1 MKKRILALFLSFV
14 LTFSSV
20 QLTSAQGNSADTSV
34 QPEVSVT
41 ETEIPRTEAL
51 ETQPTDT
58 DITDTELTDTP
69 PAEETA
75 SEESGVSEPEPAAEG
90 EEEDPVQE
98 DFVIEDG
105 VLIEYRGT
113 EQHVTI
119 PDGVTTLSH
128 TAFQN
133 NPTVVSVVIPNSVT
147 EIQSHAL
154 QGCPL
159 LEEVTLPNNLQKTD
173 SFVFD
178 QCPKLKRIIFA
189 EGTQEINASRN
200 FFYGC
205 AVEEIVLP
213 ESVKKIGDYAFS
225 EVDTLNKIN
234 LPDSITEIGE
244 WAFYRCNGLTSI
256 ELPENLEI
264 LGNNAFAECG
274 NLIEVYIPQN
284 GSIKKIGDYAFS
296 EIASLKEINLPDS
309 IIEIGEGAFFRC
321 NGLTNIELPENLEI
335 LGGNAFGECANL
347 TEVYIPKKIT
357 KSGSYV
363 DYVDGTM
370 IGMSP
375 PFFSCTALKTVRF
388 AEDVDKINEFLFS
401 DTGLEEITLPSGIT
415 TIQWWAFSSCL
426 LKRISIPEGV
436 TTIDKMAFF
445 ACDELSEVILPST
458 LTSIGYGAFQSCTS
472 LKKIT
477 IPSSVTSIESGAFE
491 QGITIICEEG
501 SAAHRY
507 AEESGMNF
515 VLTGEHEHDFGPWQV
530 TQEPTCTAPGA
541 EVRTCSCGYE
551 ETRPIN
557 PLSHDFSEEWT
568 TDKEPT
574 CTEEGERSR
583 HCSRCDERTDI
594 ESIDKLPHTY
604 GEWQTVK
611 EAGCTT
617 TGTEERK
624 CVCGDTQT
632 RDKAPLGHD
641 FSEEWT
647 TDKEPTCTEE
657 GQRSRHCSRCDERTD
672 IESIDKLPHTYGE
685 WQTVK
690 EAGCTTTGTE
700 ERKCVCGDT
709 QTRDIPLLG
718 HDYGEWITDTPSTYY
733 TEGKQHRTCSRCND
747 TEEAAIPILQP
758 DFESHPD
765 YSLAEFTVVDALNPD
780 TKISGAAITVTG
792 PEGSWQTVT
801 EKLGRAKVFVPQG
814 TYTILVEKGGYQPR
828 SFQYELTSGTLTLPQ
843 IGISEKS
850 VVNGQLSVT
859 EMTQE
864 EIEEAGIDTSAPGNQ
879 QIWKYKV
886 TVTFKDGIEQY
897 ELPFFIFKNEN
908 GNTVKTEKD
917 EEKDED
923 VPGEDSGDD
932 EDTGSQS
939 QTYHITGSDG
949 SKFQVCMVNEYMYL
963 VIKGSVKWQKEMF
976 HAQLLVINTSNTD
989 QLENCVA
996 SLTLPQGLSLADMTE
1011 GQQEAKVS
1019 LGTINTG
1026 GDSKTVDW
1034 YIRGDEKGDYNI
1046 SAALTG
1052 NFSLGDSFQYIFQTA
1067 EPLHVYAGSDMQLT
1081 VHLSDAAYYGKPYT
1095 MLFELENVSDHPIY
1109 NVKHQVKSVTQYQ
1122 VKEYV
1127 WLGSDEETPPDFS
1140 KLDDPQKLGEDGI
1153 IEKDVFEPGEKLC
1166 VLVNTDVLWRSPL
1179 ERLKQN
1185 IKDANTLLKVFGI
1198 AKTTPGFAVSTLFTF
1213 LSMIDIRYSVDETMV
1228 STLEGSTAEIPV
1240 VFDVEEHG
1248 GVSIIDKAVNEA
1260 LGLGYDTAKKHVLQ
1274 YFLEDSYS
1282 GFSTGSTLFKSMK
1295 DHLEIWTKDDNTEC
1309 VAWVEAEDGS
1319 SNVISIS
1326 SEGASTDSEGR
1337 LIFQGNAEI
1346 SVEALNTGEAYLVV
1360 QDESGAITRKKF
1372 TVQEMFPGQEHIVGD
1387 VEDMIDM
1394 GYVLA
1399 GPGAVLAKDY
1409 QELLDLLDMEITN
1422 DGAPLKEGD
1431 PIPNGAVIKDR
1442 TTGETIQVLVPG
1454 DTNQDAE
1461 VNLFDSY
1468 KIIDSDPSSLSAL
1481 DKTAG
1486 NFTGDDTVDQGD
1498 AAYLL
1503 SFLTRSD
1510 INYAINALS
1519 LSNAGSGADES
1530 QLVQKISLGELTEG
1544 IDHIR
1549 GIQLDIFNLSEN
1561 GISTSSTAGN
1571 ADTDF
1576 VNSVYS
1582 TDGDYVRMIAAD
1594 YEGYSSFKDSSLT
1607 VRYRCDTEKRLKGKL
1622 YIQTD
1627 SESIVKDVEFVFDGQ
1642 EQNPETEFSGKA
1654 VIDVSYLADGQEV
1667 DPEKLEAGSA
1677 FQIQVTVKNT
1687 ASEALPGNVYFTIRE
1702 TLDGLPQK
1710 LCTILENPWC
1720 NGDINNGGQV
1730 QSFLAR
1736 DLGPDET
1743 QTFLI
1748 DCSIPENAGNKIIGL
1763 ELAVS
1768 EEVSG
1773 IIYGSKTLAFTVPIS
1788 AENPAG
1794 PDTDR
1799 PGTGTDNPDT
1809 DQPGTDPNNPDTDQP
1824 GTDPNNPG
1832 TDQPGADPDDPDTDQ
1847 PGADP
1852 DNPDTDQPGT
1862 DPDDPDTDQPGAG
1875 TDNPDTDQPNA
1886 DPGTSDT
1893 NQPGTS
1899 TGNPDTDKTGTS
1911 VEKNQTSDKESSKS
1925 ISGKAVDNSSNKE
1938 NGTSTDKKSVATGDN
1953 TDFISPVL
1961 LFSLSLAAVLL
1972 CLKKRKHN

>member
-20 QLTSAQGNSADTSV
+20 QVTNAQGNSVDTSV
-34 QPEVSVT
+34 QPGAEVP
-41 ETEIPRTEAL
+41 ETELPGTEAL
-51 ETQPTDT
+51 EGKLSDT
-58 DITDTELTDTP
+58 DITDTP
-69 PAEETA
+69 PTEETA
-75 SEESGVSEPEPAAEG
+75 ADESNVSEPEPTAEG
-90 EEEDPVQE
+90 EKEDLAQE
-98 DFVIEDG
+98 DFLIEDG
-105 VLIEYRGT
+105 VLIEYRGS
-113 EQHVTI
+113 EQHVTV
-119 PDGVTTLSH
+119 PDGVTTLSYS
-128 TAFQN
+128 AFQN
-133 NPTVVSVVIPNSVT
+133 NQTVISVVIPNSVT
-147 EIQSHAL
+147 EIQNYAFL
-154 QGCPL
+154 GCPL
-159 LEEVTLPNNLQKTD
+159 LEEVTLPNNLQKME
-173 SFVFD
+173 SFVFN
-178 QCPKLKRIIFA
+178 QCPSLKKLIFA
-189 EGTQEINASRN
+189 DGTQEINISISEN
-200 FFYGC
+200 LFYGC
-205 AVEEIVLP
+205 AVEEVVLP

-225 EVDTLNKIN
+225 YVDTLKKIN

-244 WAFYRCNGLTSI
+244 CAFYRCNGLTSI

-264 LGNNAFAECG
+264 LG
-274 NLIEVYIPQN
+274 
-284 GSIKKIGDYAFS
+284 
-296 EIASLKEINLPDS
+296 
-309 IIEIGEGAFFRC
+309 
-321 NGLTNIELPENLEI
+321 
-335 LGGNAFGECANL
+335 GNAFGECVNL
-347 TEVYIPKKIT
+347 TKVYIPKSIT
-357 KSGSYV
+357 KSGSYEE
-363 DYVDGTM
+363 YEDGSM
-370 IGMSP
+370 GLSP
-375 PFFSCTALKTVRF
+375 PFYGCTSLKIVRF
-388 AEDVDKINEFLFS
+388 AEGVDKINEMLFEG
-401 DTGLEEITLPSGIT
+401 TGLEEITLPSGIT
-415 TIQWWAFSSCL
+415 TIEWWAFSSCL
-426 LKRISIPEGV
+426 LKKVSIPEGV
-436 TTIDKMAFF
+436 TTIGESAFF
-445 ACDELSEVILPST
+445 YCNDLSEVILPST
-458 LTSIGYGAFQSCTS
+458 LTSIGFSAFQGCHS

-477 IPSSVTSIESGAFE
+477 IPSSVTNIPEGTFD
-491 QGITIICEEG
+491 QTITIYCEEG
-501 SAAHRY
+501 STAHRY
-507 AEESGMNF
+507 AEESGINF

-530 TQEPTCTAPGA
+530 TQEPTCTEPGT
-541 EVRTCSCGYE
+541 EVRTCSCGYK
-551 ETRPIN
+551 ETRPVN
-557 PLSHDFSEEWT
+557 PLGHDFGEEWSI
-568 TDKEPT
+568 DKEAT
-574 CTEEGERSR
+574 CTEEGQRSK

-641 FSEEWT
+641 FNEEWT
-647 TDKEPTCTEE
+647 IDKEATCTEE

-709 QTRDIPLLG
+709 QTRDIAPLG

-733 TEGKQHRTCSRCND
+733 TEGKQHRVCSRCND
-747 TEEAAIPILQP
+747 SEEAAIPILQP

-801 EKLGRAKVFVPQG
+801 EELGRAKVFVPQG

-859 EMTQE
+859 EMSQE

-879 QIWKYKV
+879 HIFKYEV

-897 ELPFFIFKNEN
+897 ELPFFIFKNDN
-908 GNTVKTEKD
+908 KNTVKTAKDEKKD
-917 EEKDED
+917 EEVPDEGGD
-923 VPGEDSGDD
+923 DD
-932 EDTGSQS
+932 EDGDDDDNSQNL
-939 QTYHITGSDG
+939 TYHITGSDG

-963 VIKGSVKWQKEMF
+963 VIKGSAKWQKEMF
-976 HAQLLVINTSNTD
+976 HAQLLVINTSKTD
-989 QLENCVA
+989 QLLNCEA
-996 SLTLPQGLSLADMTE
+996 TLGLPSGLSLADMTE

-1019 LGTINTG
+1019 LGTINIG

-1034 YIRGDEKGDYNI
+1034 YIRGDEKGDYNL
-1046 SAALTG
+1046 SAVLTG
-1052 NFSLGDSFQYIFQTA
+1052 NFSSVEDPFKYTFQTA

-1095 MLFELENVSDHPIY
+1095 MTFELENVSDHPIY
-1109 NVKHQVKSVTQYQ
+1109 NLKHQVKKVTQYQ

-1166 VLVNTDVLWRSPL
+1166 VLVKTDVLWRSPL
-1179 ERLKQN
+1179 ERLKQD
-1185 IKDANTLLKVFGI
+1185 IKDINTFLKVFGI
-1198 AKTTPGFAVSTLFTF
+1198 TKTTPGFAVSTLFTF

-1260 LGLGYDTAKKHVLQ
+1260 IGLGYDTGKKHVLQ
-1274 YFLEDSYS
+1274 YFLKDSYS

-1326 SEGASTDSEGR
+1326 SEGASIDSEGR
-1337 LIFQGNAEI
+1337 LVFQGNAEI

-1399 GPGAVLAKDY
+1399 GPGAVLAKEY
-1409 QELLDLLDMEITN
+1409 LELLDLLDMDITS

-1486 NFTGDDTVDQGD
+1486 NFTGDDTVDQED

-1519 LSNAGSGADES
+1519 LNNADSGADEC

-1561 GISTSSTAGN
+1561 GISTFSTAGN

-1582 TDGDYVRMIAAD
+1582 TNGDYVRMIATD

-1607 VRYRCDTEKRLKGKL
+1607 VRYSCDTEKRLKGKL

-1627 SESIVKDVEFVFDGQ
+1627 SESIVKDVEFVFNGQ
-1642 EQNPETEFSGKA
+1642 SQNSEEEFSGKA
-1654 VIDVSYLADGQEV
+1654 VIDVSYLIGGQEV
-1667 DPEKLEAGSA
+1667 DPEKLESGSA

-1687 ASEALPGNVYFTIRE
+1687 ASEILPGNIYFTIRE

-1710 LCTILENPWC
+1710 LCTIQENPWC

-1748 DCSIPENAGNKIIGL
+1748 DCSIPENAGNKVIGL

-1773 IIYGSKTLAFTVPIS
+1773 VIYGSKTLAFTVPVS
-1788 AENPAG
+1788 AENPDG
-1794 PDTDR
+1794 SDTDQPGSEPDNPDTDQ
-1799 PGTGTDNPDT
+1799 PGSEPDNPDTDQPGSGTDNPDTDQPGSGTDNPHTDQPGSGTDNPHTGQPGSGTDNPDTDQPGSGTDNPDTNQPGSGTDNPDT
-1809 DQPGTDPNNPDTDQP
+1809 DQPGTDS
-1824 GTDPNNPG
+1824 
-1832 TDQPGADPDDPDTDQ
+1832 
-1847 PGADP
+1847 
-1852 DNPDTDQPGT
+1852 
-1862 DPDDPDTDQPGAG
+1862 
-1875 TDNPDTDQPNA
+1875 DNPDTDQPNA
-1886 DPGTSDT
+1886 D
-1893 NQPGTS
+1893 PGTS

-1911 VEKNQTSDKESSKS
+1911 VEKNQTSDKESSKA
-1925 ISGKAVDNSSNKE
+1925 ISDKAVDNSSNKE

>member
-34 QPEVSVT
+34 QPQAEVP
-41 ETEIPRTEAL
+41 ETEIPAA
-51 ETQPTDT
+51 ETPETKPTDT
-58 DITDTELTDTP
+58 DITDTELTDTDITDTP

-105 VLIEYRGT
+105 VLIEYRGS
-113 EQHVTI
+113 EQHVTV

-128 TAFQN
+128 FAFQSN
-133 NPTVVSVVIPNSVT
+133 QTVVSVVIPNSVT
-147 EIQSHAL
+147 EIQSYAL
-154 QGCPL
+154 INCPL
-159 LEEVTLPNNLQKTD
+159 LEEVTLPNDIQKTD
-173 SFVFD
+173 SSVFD

-189 EGTQEINASRN
+189 EGTQEINLSRN

-225 EVDTLNKIN
+225 EIDTLNKIN

-244 WAFYRCNGLTSI
+244 NAFYGCNGLTSIRLPDSITEIGEGAFYRCNGLTSI
-256 ELPENLEI
+256 
-264 LGNNAFAECG
+264 
-274 NLIEVYIPQN
+274 V
-284 GSIKKIGDYAFS
+284 
-296 EIASLKEINLPDS
+296 
-309 IIEIGEGAFFRC
+309 
-321 NGLTNIELPENLEI
+321 LPENLEI
-335 LGGNAFGECANL
+335 LGGNAFGECTNL
-347 TEVYIPKKIT
+347 TEVYIPKSIT
-357 KSGSYV
+357 KDGS
-363 DYVDGTM
+363 M
-370 IGMSP
+370 GMSP
-375 PFFSCTALKTVRF
+375 PFSGCTSLKTVHF
-388 AEDVDKINEFLFS
+388 AEGVDKINEMLFS
-401 DTGLEEITLPSGIT
+401 GTGLEEITLPSGIT
-415 TIQWWAFSSCL
+415 AIEWEAFSSCS
-426 LKRISIPEGV
+426 LKKVSIPEGV
-436 TTIDKMAFF
+436 TTIGELAFF
-445 ACDELSEVILPST
+445 CCNDLSEVILPST
-458 LTSIGYGAFQSCTS
+458 LTNIEYGAFQGCHS
-472 LKKIT
+472 LKEIT
-477 IPSSVTSIESGAFE
+477 IPSSVTSIESGAFD
-491 QGITIICEEG
+491 QNVTIICEEG

-507 AEESGMNF
+507 AEESGINF

-530 TQEPTCTAPGA
+530 TQEPTCTEPGT

-551 ETRPIN
+551 ETRPI
-557 PLSHDFSEEWT
+557 D
-568 TDKEPT
+568 
-574 CTEEGERSR
+574 
-583 HCSRCDERTDI
+583 
-594 ESIDKLPHTY
+594 
-604 GEWQTVK
+604 
-611 EAGCTT
+611 
-617 TGTEERK
+617 
-624 CVCGDTQT
+624 
-632 RDKAPLGHD
+632 PLGHD

-709 QTRDIPLLG
+709 QTRDIAPLG

-733 TEGKQHRTCSRCND
+733 TEGKQHRVCSRCND
-747 TEEAAIPILQP
+747 SEEAAIPILQP

-801 EKLGRAKVFVPQG
+801 EELGRAKVFVPQG

-859 EMTQE
+859 EMSQE

-879 QIWKYKV
+879 HIFKYEV

-897 ELPFFIFKNEN
+897 ELPFFIFKNDN
-908 GNTVKTEKD
+908 KNTVKTAKDEKKD
-917 EEKDED
+917 EEVPDEGGD
-923 VPGEDSGDD
+923 DD
-932 EDTGSQS
+932 EDGDDDDNSQNL
-939 QTYHITGSDG
+939 TYHITGSDG

-963 VIKGSVKWQKEMF
+963 VIKGSAKWQKEMF
-976 HAQLLVINTSNTD
+976 HAQLLVINTSKTD
-989 QLENCVA
+989 QLLNCEA
-996 SLTLPQGLSLADMTE
+996 TLGLPSGLSLADMTE

-1140 KLDDPQKLGEDGI
+1140 ELDDPQKLGEDGI

-1166 VLVNTDVLWRSPL
+1166 VLVKTDVLWRSPL

-1185 IKDANTLLKVFGI
+1185 IKDANTLLKVSGI
-1198 AKTTPGFAVSTLFTF
+1198 AKTKPGFAVSTLFTF

-1260 LGLGYDTAKKHVLQ
+1260 IGLGYDTGKKHVLQ
-1274 YFLEDSYS
+1274 YFLKDSYS

-1326 SEGASTDSEGR
+1326 SEGASIDSEGR
-1337 LIFQGNAEI
+1337 LVFQGNAEI

-1399 GPGAVLAKDY
+1399 GPGAVLAKEY
-1409 QELLDLLDMEITN
+1409 LELLDLLDMDITS

-1486 NFTGDDTVDQGD
+1486 NFTGDDTVDQED

-1607 VRYRCDTEKRLKGKL
+1607 VRYSCDTEKRLKGKL

-1667 DPEKLEAGSA
+1667 EPEKLEAGSA

-1794 PDTDR
+1794 PDTDQ

-1824 GTDPNNPG
+1824 GTDPNNPDTDQPG
-1832 TDQPGADPDDPDTDQ
+1832 ADPNNPDTDQPGTDPNNPDTDQPGADPDDPDTDQ

>member
-41 ETEIPRTEAL
+41 ETEIPGTEAL

-75 SEESGVSEPEPAAEG
+75 SDESGVSKPEPAAEG

-98 DFVIEDG
+98 DFLIVDR
-105 VLIEYRGT
+105 VLVKYRGS
-113 EQHVTI
+113 EERVTI
-119 PDGVTTLSH
+119 PDSVTSLSY
-128 TAFQN
+128 TAFQGN
-133 NPTVVSVVIPNSVT
+133 QTVVSIVIPNSVT
-147 EIQSHAL
+147 EIRSYTFRD
-154 QGCPL
+154 CPR
-159 LEEVTLPNNLQKTD
+159 LEEVTLPNNLQIAEA
-173 SFVFD
+173 FAFD
-178 QCPKLKRIIFA
+178 QCPNLKKIIFA
-189 EGTQEINASRN
+189 DGTQELNFSLN
-200 FFYGC
+200 FFSG
-205 AVEEIVLP
+205 ASSVEEIVLP
-213 ESVKKIGDYAFS
+213 ESAKIIGDHAFS
-225 EVDTLNKIN
+225 ELNGLKKVN
-234 LPDSITEIGE
+234 LPDSITEIGYA
-244 WAFYRCNGLTSI
+244 AFYQCKGLTSI
-256 ELPENLEI
+256 ELPDSLEVLEGSAFGGCENL
-264 LGNNAFAECG
+264 
-274 NLIEVYIPQN
+274 
-284 GSIKKIGDYAFS
+284 S
-296 EIASLKEINLPDS
+296 
-309 IIEIGEGAFFRC
+309 
-321 NGLTNIELPENLEI
+321 
-335 LGGNAFGECANL
+335 
-347 TEVYIPKKIT
+347 EVYIPKNMKEVGNYEEYEGGGYGF
-357 KSGSYV
+357 S
-363 DYVDGTM
+363 
-370 IGMSP
+370 SP
-375 PFFSCTALKTVRF
+375 FHGCNSLKTVHF
-388 AEDVDKINEFLFS
+388 AEGIEKINEFLFAS
-401 DTGLEEITLPSGIT
+401 TELQEITIPETVTSIERF
-415 TIQWWAFSSCL
+415 AFENTS
-426 LKRISIPEGV
+426 LKSINIPEGV
-436 TTIDKMAFF
+436 TTIGESAFDW
-445 ACDELSEVILPST
+445 CNDLSEVILPST
-458 LTSIGYGAFQSCTS
+458 LTSIEFAAFQHCPS
-472 LKKIT
+472 LKEIT
-477 IPSSVTSIESGAFE
+477 IPSSVTSIESGAFD
-491 QGITIICEEG
+491 QNVTIICEEG

-507 AEESGMNF
+507 AEECGINF

-530 TQEPTCTAPGA
+530 TQEPTCTEPGT

-551 ETRPIN
+551 ETRPI
-557 PLSHDFSEEWT
+557 D
-568 TDKEPT
+568 
-574 CTEEGERSR
+574 
-583 HCSRCDERTDI
+583 
-594 ESIDKLPHTY
+594 
-604 GEWQTVK
+604 
-611 EAGCTT
+611 
-617 TGTEERK
+617 
-624 CVCGDTQT
+624 
-632 RDKAPLGHD
+632 PLGHD

-657 GQRSRHCSRCDERTD
+657 GQRSRHCSRCDERTY
-672 IESIDKLPHTYGE
+672 IENIDKLPHTYGE
-685 WQTVK
+685 W
-690 EAGCTTTGTE
+690 
-700 ERKCVCGDT
+700 
-709 QTRDIPLLG
+709 
-718 HDYGEWITDTPSTYY
+718 ITDTPATYY
-733 TEGKQHRTCSRCND
+733 TEGKQHRSCSRCND
-747 TEEAAIPILQP
+747 TEEAAIPVLQP

-780 TKISGAAITVTG
+780 TRISGAAITVTG

-801 EKLGRAKVFVPQG
+801 EELGRAKIFVPQG
-814 TYTILVEKGGYQPR
+814 TYTILVEKEGYQPR

-879 QIWKYKV
+879 HIFKYEV

-897 ELPFFIFKNEN
+897 ELPFFIFKNDN
-908 GNTVKTEKD
+908 GDTVKTEKD

-932 EDTGSQS
+932 EDDHSQS

-949 SKFQVCMVNEYMYL
+949 SAFQVCMVNEYMYL
-963 VIKGSVKWQKEMF
+963 VIKGSAKWQKEMF
-976 HAQLLVINTSNTD
+976 HAQLLVVNTSMTD
-989 QLENCVA
+989 QLLNCEA
-996 SLTLPQGLSLADMTE
+996 TLDLPSGLSLADMTE

-1052 NFSLGDSFQYIFQTA
+1052 NFSLGDPFQYIFQTA

-1081 VHLSDAAYYGKPYT
+1081 VHLSDAAYYGEPYT

-1140 KLDDPQKLGEDGI
+1140 ELDDPQKLGEDGI

-1166 VLVNTDVLWRSPL
+1166 VLVKTDVLWRSPL

-1198 AKTTPGFAVSTLFTF
+1198 AKTAPGFAVSTLFTF

-1240 VFDVEEHG
+1240 VFDMEEHG

-1282 GFSTGSTLFKSMK
+1282 DFSTGSTLFKSMK
-1295 DHLEIWTKDDNTEC
+1295 DHLEIWAKDDNTEC
-1309 VAWVEAEDGS
+1309 MAWVEAEDGS

-1326 SEGASTDSEGR
+1326 SEGASMDNEGR
-1337 LIFQGNAEI
+1337 LVFQGNAEI

-1360 QDESGAITRKKF
+1360 QDENGDITRKKF

-1399 GPGAVLAKDY
+1399 GPGAVLAKEY
-1409 QELLDLLDMEITN
+1409 LELLDLLDMDITSN
-1422 DGAPLKEGD
+1422 GAPLKEGD

-1468 KIIDSDPSSLSAL
+1468 KIIDSDPASLSVL

-1486 NFTGDDTVDQGD
+1486 NFTGDDTVDQAD

-1510 INYAINALS
+1510 INYAMKALS
-1519 LSNAGSGADES
+1519 LDNTGSGADES

-1561 GISTSSTAGN
+1561 GISTFSTAGN

-1582 TDGDYVRMIAAD
+1582 TEGDYVRMIAAD
-1594 YEGYSSFKDSSLT
+1594 YEGYSSFTDSALT
-1607 VRYRCDTEKRLKGKL
+1607 VRYSCDSQKRLQGRL

-1627 SESIVKDVEFVFDGQ
+1627 SETLVKDVEFVFDGQ
-1642 EQNPETEFSGKA
+1642 EQNPEAEFSGKA
-1654 VIDVSYLADGQEV
+1654 VIDVSYLSDGQEV

-1677 FQIQVTVKNT
+1677 FQIQVTVKNI
-1687 ASEALPGNVYFTIRE
+1687 ASEVLPGNVYFTISE

-1710 LCTILENPWC
+1710 LCTIQENPWC
-1720 NGDINNGGQV
+1720 NGDINNSGQV
-1730 QSFLAR
+1730 QSFLAK

-1743 QTFLI
+1743 QTLLI
-1748 DCSIPENAGNKIIGL
+1748 DCSIPENAGNKVVGL

-1773 IIYGSKTLAFTVPIS
+1773 VIYGSKTLAFTVPVP
-1788 AENPAG
+1788 AEDPDG
-1794 PDTDR
+1794 SDTDQ
-1799 PGTGTDNPDT
+1799 PGTEPDSPDT
-1809 DQPGTDPNNPDTDQP
+1809 DQPGTE
-1824 GTDPNNPG
+1824 
-1832 TDQPGADPDDPDTDQ
+1832 
-1847 PGADP
+1847 P

-1862 DPDDPDTDQPGAG
+1862 EP
-1875 TDNPDTDQPNA
+1875 DNPDTDQPDAEPDNP
-1886 DPGTSDT
+1886 DTDQPGTEPDNPDTDQPGTEPDNPDT
-1893 NQPGTS
+1893 NQPDAEPGTS
-1899 TGNPDTDKTGTS
+1899 TKNPDTNQSGTS
-1911 VEKNQTSDKESSKS
+1911 SKEPQTSDEESSKA
-1925 ISGKAVDNSSNKE
+1925 ISGKKTENTPNGENS
-1938 NGTSTDKKSVATGDN
+1938 TSADKDSVATGDKTN
-1953 TDFISPVL
+1953 FVSSVL
-1961 LFSLSLAAVLL
+1961 LFSLSLAAVFT
-1972 CLKKRKHN
+1972 CLRKRKHN

>member
-34 QPEVSVT
+34 QPEVSVA
-41 ETEIPRTEAL
+41 ETEIPGTEAL

-58 DITDTELTDTP
+58 DITDTS

-75 SEESGVSEPEPAAEG
+75 SDESGVSEPESAAEG

-98 DFVIEDG
+98 DFLIVDG
-105 VLIEYRGT
+105 VLVKYRGL
-113 EQHVTI
+113 EERVTI
-119 PDGVTTLSH
+119 PDSVTSLSY
-128 TAFQN
+128 TAFQGN
-133 NPTVVSVVIPNSVT
+133 QTVVSIVIPNSVT
-147 EIQSHAL
+147 EIRSYTFRD
-154 QGCPL
+154 CPR
-159 LEEVTLPNNLQKTD
+159 LEEVTLPNNLQIAEA
-173 SFVFD
+173 FAFD
-178 QCPKLKRIIFA
+178 QCPNLKKIIFA
-189 EGTQEINASRN
+189 DGTQELNFSLN
-200 FFYGC
+200 FFSG
-205 AVEEIVLP
+205 ASSVEEIVLP
-213 ESVKKIGDYAFS
+213 ESAKIIGDHAFS
-225 EVDTLNKIN
+225 ELNGLKKVN
-234 LPDSITEIGE
+234 LPDSITEIGYA
-244 WAFYRCNGLTSI
+244 AFYQCKGLTSI
-256 ELPENLEI
+256 ELPDSLKVLGGSAFGGCENL
-264 LGNNAFAECG
+264 
-274 NLIEVYIPQN
+274 
-284 GSIKKIGDYAFS
+284 S
-296 EIASLKEINLPDS
+296 
-309 IIEIGEGAFFRC
+309 
-321 NGLTNIELPENLEI
+321 
-335 LGGNAFGECANL
+335 
-347 TEVYIPKKIT
+347 EVYIPKNMKEVGNYEEYEGGGYGF
-357 KSGSYV
+357 S
-363 DYVDGTM
+363 
-370 IGMSP
+370 SP
-375 PFFSCTALKTVRF
+375 FHGCNSLKTVHF
-388 AEDVDKINEFLFS
+388 AEGIEKINEFLFAS
-401 DTGLEEITLPSGIT
+401 TGLQEITIPETVTAIERY
-415 TIQWWAFSSCL
+415 AFEDSS
-426 LKRISIPEGV
+426 LKSIIIPEGV
-436 TTIDKMAFF
+436 ITIDKSAFHW
-445 ACDELSEVILPST
+445 CNDLSEVILPST
-458 LTSIGYGAFQSCTS
+458 LTSIGFAAFQSCPS
-472 LKKIT
+472 LKEIT
-477 IPSSVTSIESGAFE
+477 IPSSVTSIESGAFD
-491 QGITIICEEG
+491 QNITIICEKG

-530 TQEPTCTAPGA
+530 TEEPTCTEPGT

-551 ETRPIN
+551 ETRPID
-557 PLSHDFSEEWT
+557 PLGHDFSEKWT
-568 TDKEPT
+568 IDKEAT

-594 ESIDKLPHTY
+594 EKMDKLPHTY
-604 GEWQTVK
+604 GEWQTAK

-632 RDKAPLGHD
+632 RDTAP
-641 FSEEWT
+641 
-647 TDKEPTCTEE
+647 
-657 GQRSRHCSRCDERTD
+657 
-672 IESIDKLPHTYGE
+672 
-685 WQTVK
+685 
-690 EAGCTTTGTE
+690 
-700 ERKCVCGDT
+700 
-709 QTRDIPLLG
+709 LG
-718 HDYGEWITDTPSTYY
+718 HDYGEWITDSPATYY
-733 TEGKQHRTCSRCND
+733 TEGKQHRICSRCND
-747 TEEAAIPILQP
+747 SEEETIPVLQP

-765 YSLAEFTVVDALNPD
+765 YSLAEFIVVDALNPD
-780 TKISGAAITVTG
+780 TKISGAVITVTG

-801 EKLGRAKVFVPQG
+801 EELGRAKVFVPHG
-814 TYTILVEKGGYQPR
+814 TYTIQVEKGGYQPR
-828 SFQYELTSGTLTLPQ
+828 GFQYELTSGTLTLPQ

-897 ELPFFIFKNEN
+897 ELPFFIFKNQN
-908 GNTVKTEKD
+908 GDTVKTEKD
-917 EEKDED
+917 EEQDED

-932 EDTGSQS
+932 EGDHSQN

-949 SKFQVCMVNEYMYL
+949 STFQVCMVNEYMYL
-963 VIKGSVKWQKEMF
+963 VIKGSAKWQKEMF
-976 HAQLLVINTSNTD
+976 HAQLLVVNTSMTD
-989 QLENCVA
+989 QLLNCEA
-996 SLTLPQGLSLADMTE
+996 ALGLPSGLSLADMTE
-1011 GQQEAKVS
+1011 GQQEATVS

-1166 VLVNTDVLWRSPL
+1166 VLVKTDVLWRSPL

-1274 YFLEDSYS
+1274 YFLKDSYS

-1295 DHLEIWTKDDNTEC
+1295 DHLEIWAKDDNTEC

-1326 SEGASTDSEGR
+1326 SEGASIDSEGR
-1337 LIFQGNAEI
+1337 LVFQGNAEI

-1399 GPGAVLAKDY
+1399 GPGAVLAKEY
-1409 QELLDLLDMEITN
+1409 LELLDLLDMDITS

-1486 NFTGDDTVDQGD
+1486 NFTGDDTVDQED

-1607 VRYRCDTEKRLKGKL
+1607 VRYSCDTEKRLKGKL

-1794 PDTDR
+1794 PDTDQ

-1824 GTDPNNPG
+1824 GTDPNNPDTDQPG
-1832 TDQPGADPDDPDTDQ
+1832 TDPNNPDTDQPGTDPNNPDTDQPGADPDDPDTDQ